1 MTAAAVWVN
10 GQAVA
15 DAARAVAHDDR
26 GLNYGDGLFET
37 ALLRDG
43 EVRFL
48 AAHLQRLRESCERLG
63 IDYPGEAELA
73 TDIRGVCG
81 AERDGVVKLVVTRG
95 TAARGY
101 RALANA
107 RATRI
112 VSLHP
117 APAADPNPTLIVRW
131 CDFRLSRNMALAGMK
146 HLNRLENV
154 LAQSEW
160 NDASIGEGLLL
171 DTEGE
176 LVSATAGNIFIG
188 RHETLFTPDLRYS
201 GVRGV
206 MRAQVLRAAAEM
218 GMGVSEEP
226 LWPRDLDDATE
237 LFITNAVR
245 GIRCVTALE
254 SLQWSPGP
262 LARKLCAALSL

>member
-1 MTAAAVWVN
+1 MAAAVWVN

-63 IDYPGEAELA
+63 IGYPGDAELA
-73 TDIRGVCG
+73 ADIRGVRG
-81 AERDGVVKLVVTRG
+81 AERDGVIKIVVTRG
-95 TAARGY
+95 AAGRGY
-101 RALANA
+101 RALAGVHT
-107 RATRI
+107 TRI

-117 APAADPNPTLIVRW
+117 LPAADSKLALTVRW
-131 CDFRLSRNMALAGMK
+131 CDFRLSRNIALAGMK

-160 NDASIGEGLLL
+160 NDATIGEGLLL

-176 LVSATAGNIFIG
+176 LVSATAGNIFVG

-206 MRAQVLRAAAEM
+206 MRGQVLRAAAEL
-218 GMGVSEEP
+218 GMGASEEP

-245 GIRCVTALE
+245 GIRCVTTLG

-262 LARKLCAALSL
+262 LARKLRAALSL